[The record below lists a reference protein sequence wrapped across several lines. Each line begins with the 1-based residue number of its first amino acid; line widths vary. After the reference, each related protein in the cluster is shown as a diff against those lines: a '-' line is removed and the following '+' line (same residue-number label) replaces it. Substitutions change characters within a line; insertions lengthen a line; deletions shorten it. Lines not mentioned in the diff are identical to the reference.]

1 MVRACMVG
9 STRPLGEGGWG
20 EALEQEGSIPLKP
33 GADLEEEEVED
44 TYILEGEGAREAA
57 HILAA

>member
-1 MVRACMVG
+1 MVG